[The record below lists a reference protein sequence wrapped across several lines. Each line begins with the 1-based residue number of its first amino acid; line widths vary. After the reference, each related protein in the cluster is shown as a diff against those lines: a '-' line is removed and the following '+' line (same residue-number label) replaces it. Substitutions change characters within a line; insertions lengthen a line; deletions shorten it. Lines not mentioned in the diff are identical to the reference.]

1 MAASVRGRLLKKS
14 EETGDTFNRLL
25 ILYAIERLLFRISQS
40 PERASFVLKG
50 AMLFAL
56 WTGRMHRPT
65 RDLDLLG
72 FGDSGAERL
81 ASLFRTLCT
90 LPVEDDGLVFRADSV
105 TVEEIREDQEY
116 GGQRVNL
123 KGALGT
129 AEVTLQVDV
138 GFGDAITPA
147 AVEVD
152 YPTLL
157 TMPAPRLRAYPRE
170 TVVSEKLEAM
180 TKLGMANSRM
190 KDFYDVWVLSRE
202 FEFQGESL
210 RRAVSATFSRRATE
224 LPTAPPVALTA
235 AFSTDAGKK
244 TQWGA
249 FLRKSE
255 LQDKAGELEAVVAAL
270 ADFLLPVL
278 AAAAA
283 GNEWGAAWPKG
294 GPWSGT

>member
-14 EETGDTFNRLL
+14 QETGDTFNRLL
-25 ILYAIERLLFRISQS
+25 ILYAIERLLFRLSQS
-40 PERASFVLKG
+40 PDRANFVLKG

-72 FGDSGAERL
+72 FGDSGPERL
-81 ASLFRTLCT
+81 AALFRSLCT
-90 LPVEDDGLVFRADSV
+90 LPVEDDGLLFQADSV

-116 GGQRVNL
+116 GGQRVIL
-123 KGALGT
+123 KGVLGT
-129 AEVTLQVDV
+129 AEITLQVDV

-157 TMPAPRLRAYPRE
+157 AMPAPHLRAYPRE

-180 TKLGMANSRM
+180 TNLGMANSRM

-210 RRAVSATFSRRATE
+210 RRAVSATFGRRATE
-224 LPTAPPVALTA
+224 LPTGAPVALTA
-235 AFSTDAGKK
+235 AFSTDAAKK
-244 TQWGA
+244 TQWSA
-249 FLRKSE
+249 FLKRSE
-255 LQDKAGELEAVVAAL
+255 LQDKAGELDAVVAAL
-270 ADFLLPVL
+270 AVFLLPAL
-278 AAAAA
+278 TAATA
-283 GNEWGAAWPKG
+283 GKEWPAAWPKG
-294 GPWSGT
+294 GPWNEP